1 MKDMKRFFCL
11 MMLLLMSLA
20 LLTACGNNILGEDWR
35 TTGIVRDGGTIT
47 RNGKDTFVLVCVH
60 KANAVFY
67 HDSEDQVLFD
77 SVDYPIKL
85 GDNVWDIF
93 NGVDF
98 ADLNGDGNS
107 DVTMTFDD
115 GGNKLQMV
123 WFWDSES
130 GEFVYQTKESQLG
143 KDNDGC
149 ALSTRNADSC
159 LLQTVEKSEVY
170 TAGGAEFVRQRI
182 IGHINF
188 L

>member
-20 LLTACGNNILGEDWR
+20 LLTACGNNIPGEDWR

-60 KANAVFY
+60 KSNAVFY
-67 HDSEDQVLFD
+67 HDSEEQVLFD
-77 SVDYPIKL
+77 SVDYPITL

-123 WFWDSES
+123 WFWDPES
-130 GEFVYQTKESQLG
+130 GEFVYQAKESQLG